1 MIAVDVDKLKG
12 EIADLKATIQTP
24 SCDYVTG
31 YISAL
36 SVVEGMIATL
46 PTLTLDD
53 LRPKGR
59 WIHKHSIYD
68 SNIYI
73 CSNCKEQISILGN
86 KVPSCPYCIADMRG
100 GRKE

>member
-1 MIAVDVDKLKG
+1 MIAVDLEKVLLAACQGCNEEFSEEPCEPGCCRIRAKIEKL
-12 EIADLKATIQTP
+12 P
-24 SCDYVTG
+24 RV
-31 YISAL
+31 
-36 SVVEGMIATL
+36 
-46 PTLTLDD
+46 TLDD

-86 KVPSCPYCIADMRG
+86 KLPSCPYCIAEMRG
-100 GRKE
+100 GDK